1 MTSDQQNRQPENGD
15 TTGLN
20 EIAQG
25 VGDVVNAAFGVGA
38 SLAKVVADA
47 TAQARPAPPPETN
60 ATPLNAIVHYSL
72 VAVDNIVRLF
82 ASAGDGV
89 IRAGKEVGKEVG
101 KQPGS
106 HSARPATHP
115 AQSFPV
121 VRRGGTLR
129 VPLSVENP
137 GSEPMNNL
145 TFLCVTVRCEAAGQG
160 EPLAPTNVRFQPD
173 TMSIAAR
180 DFEKLSVFID
190 TKPDTAPGRY
200 VAILG
205 SESGSFEISVEFEVL
220 PDAGE
225 KETD

>member
-1 MTSDQQNRQPENGD
+1 MNSDQQNRQTEKGD

-20 EIAQG
+20 EVTQG

-47 TAQARPAPPPETN
+47 TAQARPVPPPETN

-89 IRAGKEVGKEVG
+89 IRAGKEVGT
-101 KQPGS
+101 QPGA
-106 HSARPATHP
+106 HSARTATHP
-115 AQSFPV
+115 AQGFPV

-137 GSEPMNNL
+137 SSEPMNNL
-145 TFLCVTVRCEAAGQG
+145 AFQCVSIRGQAAGQG
-160 EPLAPTNVRFQPD
+160 EPLDPTNVRFQPD
-173 TMSIAAR
+173 SMSIAAR

-200 VAILG
+200 EAILG
-205 SESGSFEISVEFEVL
+205 SESGAFEISVEFEVL
-220 PDAGE
+220 PDASE
-225 KETD
+225 KQTD